1 MALVTTKKMLLD
13 AQAGGYAVGAFNV
26 ENMEMVQA
34 VIAAAEELGAPVIM
48 QTTPSTLNYAGP
60 EFYFANVK
68 AAAEGARIPVAIHL
82 DHGNSFELAV
92 KAFRNGYT
100 SIMIDGSHHVFEENV
115 EITRRVVEVC
125 HSAGIPVEAELGKVG
140 GKEDSLDGGDG
151 GYTVPEEA
159 AEFAERTEVD
169 SLAVAIGTA
178 HGVYKGIPKLDVDR
192 LSEIRKVV
200 EVPLVLHGTS
210 GVPDETVRECIERG
224 ICKVNYATDLRIAFT
239 DGVKEC
245 LAANPKVFDPK
256 KYGGAGREKVK
267 EYVKGRILVCGSNQK
282 A

>member
-178 HGVYKGIPKLDVDR
+178 HGVYKGIPRLDVDR

-256 KYGGAGREKVK
+256 KYGGAGRERVK
-267 EYVKGRILVCGSNQK
+267 EYVKGRILVCGSDRK